1 MLMLKYIV
9 QLNETFSQGRQDRPE
24 VLSNLFLNPY
34 NKPKSIYQSV
44 LSKTWF
50 TFQKMR
56 SKSTFN
62 LSRWNQFSFLQANT
76 QHSLTDF
83 FFSLLA
89 QLHQV
94 SVCPIITR
102 HHHDLQNSQVQQA
115 TPNEIKV
122 PSKGKITHLHSL
134 WTELPQLMQQVTMH
148 FQIISFSCRS
158 AEMSNC
164 LCSPLPLVKMCI
176 YLSIQI

>member
-34 NKPKSIYQSV
+34 NKPQSIYQSV

-62 LSRWNQFSFLQANT
+62 LSRWNQFFPFVGKHTA
-76 QHSLTDF
+76 F
-83 FFSLLA
+83 F
-89 QLHQV
+89 
-94 SVCPIITR
+94 
-102 HHHDLQNSQVQQA
+102 N
-115 TPNEIKV
+115 
-122 PSKGKITHLHSL
+122 
-134 WTELPQLMQQVTMH
+134 
-148 FQIISFSCRS
+148 
-158 AEMSNC
+158 
-164 LCSPLPLVKMCI
+164 
-176 YLSIQI
+176 